1 MGGLHLYASG
11 SLMSDFPIFD
21 LSRLNTRPLAER
33 KNRVSVDDFIPLPQ
47 AQPRDVAE
55 NRLPD
60 ILGGRALKHF
70 SRRVRMAGESGRTVL
85 WMMGAHVIKV
95 GCSPIVIDL
104 VERGIITC
112 VATNGAGMIH
122 DFEIALIGATSEDVA
137 ENLKNGDFGMWEE
150 TGAHLHEAAHQAQE
164 DGLGYGEGV
173 GRYIDRLGLPH
184 KESSILWRSWK
195 AGVPVTIHSAIGTE
209 IIHQHPAMDG
219 ALVGALTYRDFLIFT
234 AQVANLNTDSAVLNV
249 GSAVLMPE
257 VFVKALAM
265 ARNAGHDAKDFHAAN
280 FDMYDHYRPRVNV
293 VGRPTISGGT
303 GNVFIGQHEHLLP
316 VLYELIVAEPAP
328 VTVEND

>member
-1 MGGLHLYASG
+1 
-11 SLMSDFPIFD
+11 MSDFPIFD
-21 LSRLNTRPLAER
+21 TSKLNTKPLAER
-33 KNRVSVDDFIPLPQ
+33 RNRVSVDDFITLSQ
-47 AQPRDVAE
+47 AQPRDTAE

-60 ILGGRALKHF
+60 ILGGRALKNF
-70 SRRVRMAGESGRTVL
+70 SRRIRMAGESGHTVI

-95 GCSPIVIDL
+95 GCSPFVIDL
-104 VERGIITC
+104 VERGIVTC

-122 DFEIALIGATSEDVA
+122 DFEIALIGETSEDVA
-137 ENLKNGDFGMWEE
+137 ENLQKGEFGMWEE
-150 TGAHLHEAAHQAQE
+150 TGAHLHEAGRQAQE

-195 AGVPVTIHSAIGTE
+195 VGVPVTIHSAIGTE
-209 IIHQHPAMDG
+209 VIHQHPAMDG

-234 AQVANLNTDSAVLNV
+234 AHVANLNAGSAVLNI
-249 GSAVLMPE
+249 GSAVIMPE

-265 ARNAGHDAKDFHAAN
+265 ARNAGHDAKGFHTAN

-303 GNVFIGQHEHLLP
+303 GNVFIGQHELLLP
-316 VLYELIVAEPAP
+316 VLYELIIAEPAP
-328 VTVEND
+328 VTVEDD